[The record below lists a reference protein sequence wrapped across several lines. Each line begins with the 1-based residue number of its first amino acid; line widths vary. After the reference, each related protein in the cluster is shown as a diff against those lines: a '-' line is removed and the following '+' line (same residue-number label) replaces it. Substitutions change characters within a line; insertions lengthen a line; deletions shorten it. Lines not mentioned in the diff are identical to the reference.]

1 MNKSIHGSLVHVQQ
15 ERGVTFYFFEHFTS
29 LAWLFLVRLRC
40 FFLEGGGSSYQMNY
54 VKGMTIKCDW
64 INQTFY
70 RRLQYEYN

>member
-40 FFLEGGGSSYQMNY
+40 IFFWGGGGVQLSNELCKRNDDKMWL
-54 VKGMTIKCDW
+54 D
-64 INQTFY
+64 
-70 RRLQYEYN
+70 

>member
-40 FFLEGGGSSYQMNY
+40 FFLEGGGP
-54 VKGMTIKCDW
+54 VIKW
-64 INQTFY
+64 IMY
-70 RRLQYEYN
+70 KEWR